1 MNKKILGF
9 LVLACGLVLAKDV
22 VSIDGYKITQED
34 LNPMKAM
41 ITQGRYNSYPDS
53 AKEKID
59 KIVVEQVINQTLIA
73 NEATKAKLEDDKEF
87 KSKLEDST
95 KKLKKQILVDLWM
108 KKKLD
113 EIKVSKKELE
123 EYFKKNK
130 SKYVKKAEV
139 RARHILV
146 KTEKKAK
153 ELIKKL
159 KKSGSKIK
167 ETFIDLAK
175 KESTG
180 PSKANGGDLGYFT
193 KDKMVPEFA
202 TASFSMKKGEF
213 SKKPV
218 KTQFGYHIIY
228 IEDKKAK
235 KAYALADIKENL
247 KEEIKMTKFKTKVD
261 SLLKDLKKKSKIVY
275 YN

>member
-34 LNPMKAM
+34 LKPMKAM

-73 NEATKAKLEDDKEF
+73 NEAAKAKLEDDKEF

-95 KKLKKQILVDLWM
+95 NKLKKQILVDLWM

-235 KAYALADIKENL
+235 KVYALADIKENL